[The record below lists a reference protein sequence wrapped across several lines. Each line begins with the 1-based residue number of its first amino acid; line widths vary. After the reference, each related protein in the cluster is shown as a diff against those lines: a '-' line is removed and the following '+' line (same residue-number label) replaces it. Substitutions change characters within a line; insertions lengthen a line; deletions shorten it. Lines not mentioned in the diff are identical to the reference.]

1 MYEYDKIMW
10 CNVTYCAQTNNLPH
24 SSSSYLWCSF
34 IPELLCKYLTV
45 NRFQRRFTP
54 LGIYRVTKTGVFFDI
69 WNNTWPRLVPEP
81 RCYIPRKGG
90 CSATRSQLPRSDVFQ
105 TYLVGYDMPG
115 GMGGSRVDRVFPGL
129 SRCFHPLFFFEKRP
143 SDNKAGNGDNLGFH
157 RCEIFD
163 KCRREDEES
172 TGSQMEEQLIK
183 RTGPKCGVFMSKHN

>member
-10 CNVTYCAQTNNLPH
+10 CNVTYCAQKNNLPH

-105 TYLVGYDMPG
+105 TYLWDVR
-115 GMGGSRVDRVFPGL
+115 SARWNASRRVDPSPPGRS
-129 SRCFHPLFFFEKRP
+129 SRCFHRFFLFLKNAQVTIKQEMETTSVFPVAK
-143 SDNKAGNGDNLGFH
+143 
-157 RCEIFD
+157 ID
-163 KCRREDEES
+163 KCWGRWRVNRVPNGRR
-172 TGSQMEEQLIK
+172 THK
-183 RTGPKCGVFMSKHN
+183 RTGPKCWVFMSKHN